1 MPGPELPNDV
11 DFEVRS
17 SRKTMV
23 LFVLAVVIGAVVAAA
38 QIGKLRRR
46 LDEQERRLGAMSD
59 WLKNLQDK
67 VASGP
72 PASAATPQV
81 ALPIRPPP
89 PRATPPRPVPPPLA
103 PPPAAP
109 GVQPPHPMRPE
120 PPVPVQPAVSKPGLD
135 WESLISVRGFAWLG
149 GVALFLGAAL
159 FLHYAIQHGWITPA
173 MRVAIGGTV
182 GIAALIG
189 GDRLRAKGEWA
200 GQATSGAGVAILYAS
215 FYAAAMLYHL
225 VPTFV
230 AFAAMILVTIV
241 AGVVAVTRK
250 TFLLALLGLTG
261 GFLTPPLLSSGED
274 HPIVLFAYVL
284 LLDLGVVAVVRRR
297 GWREIQLLAL
307 LGTCALYA
315 AWAIR
320 FLTPERV
327 IPALLAAAVLAALFV
342 FLRTAEGVR
351 DSEFGLEQ
359 AIPAL
364 ALASSFFL
372 SLAVSARHGFSVPT
386 GFLVPYLL
394 LLSAGVV
401 IVSRATGQ
409 PVLIP
414 LAAALSML
422 TLCLRVGRDLFPAQR
437 VPTLVLDALVPLAFF
452 LLWRGRRSSPE
463 EKTIRVAVAVALLG
477 ALLVAMAVDATEQ
490 LPAPIAPLA
499 LFAAFHAGLFV
510 AIGGTLGSGQ
520 WILAASGYWFVC
532 SAMLQRRFQDAR
544 FGEFLPWLVAPIVV
558 FGAVP
563 FLSERFRRD
572 RAAWLTGV
580 IAPAVFFGLLYVR
593 AENRWGREW
602 LGVITVFLAAV
613 AWVCQ
618 RRAKSLA
625 RDPDELRFL
634 SLLYGS
640 LAVGLV
646 TVAVPMLLEKEWITL
661 AWAAESAALAWLCR
675 RTSEPGVIVGCWLL
689 AGGALVRL
697 VANGEIWTYHDRTG
711 IPFFNWYMYAFGA
724 TAALFLISARWVST
738 NETARSIRFP
748 ETLTA
753 AAGALIFMLINIEIA
768 DFYSIEDRL
777 VFRVTGG
784 NLAQDMTYSLA
795 WGIYALVLL
804 VLGIRKHSKMTRAAA
819 LVVLVLT
826 IAKVFLH
833 DLWDLGALYRVGSIV
848 GLAIALLAVSYLT
861 QRFVLGREK
870 A

>member
-1 MPGPELPNDV
+1 M
-11 DFEVRS
+11 S
-17 SRKTMV
+17 

-38 QIGKLRRR
+38 QIGKLRTR
-46 LDEQERRLGAMSD
+46 LDEQERRLLALSD
-59 WLKNLQDK
+59 WLKTLQGRI
-67 VASGP
+67 ASGQ
-72 PASAATPQV
+72 PAAPATPQV

-89 PRATPPRPVPPPLA
+89 PATPPRPVPPTLA

-109 GVQPPHPMRPE
+109 GVEPPRPIIPE
-120 PPVPVQPAVSKPGLD
+120 PPVTVSPAVSKPGLD

-159 FLHYAIQHGWITPA
+159 FLHYAIQHGWVTPA
-173 MRVAIGGTV
+173 MRVAIGLAV
-182 GIAALIG
+182 GIVALIG
-189 GDRLRAKGEWA
+189 GDQLRAKGEWA

-230 AFAAMILVTIV
+230 AFAGMILVTIV

-297 GWREIQLLAL
+297 AWREIQLLAL
-307 LGTCALYA
+307 LGTCVLYA
-315 AWAIR
+315 AWAMK

-327 IPALLAAAVLAALFV
+327 VPALLVAAVLAALFI
-342 FLRTAEGVR
+342 FLRTAEGAG
-351 DSEFGLEQ
+351 DSALGQ

-364 ALASSFFL
+364 AMASPLLL
-372 SLAVSARHGFSVPT
+372 SLAVSARHSFLVPPA
-386 GFLVPYLL
+386 FLVPYLL
-394 LLSAGVV
+394 LLSAGAVF
-401 IVSRATGQ
+401 VSRDIGQ
-409 PVLIP
+409 PVLVP

-422 TLCLRVGRDLFPAQR
+422 TLCLRVGRDLFPVQR
-437 VPTLVLDALVPLAFF
+437 VATLVLAALVPLAYF
-452 LLWRGRRSSPE
+452 LLWRGRRSSPDE
-463 EKTIRVAVAVALLG
+463 RWNRVAAAITLVGSLL
-477 ALLVAMAVDATEQ
+477 LAMAVEATE
-490 LPAPIAPLA
+490 LASPIAPL
-499 LFAAFHAGLFV
+499 LFFAAFHVALFL

-520 WILAASGYWFVC
+520 WILAASGYWFIC
-532 SAMLQRRFQDAR
+532 SAMLQRRFHDAR
-544 FGEFLPWLVAPIVV
+544 FGEFLPWLVAPIAV
-558 FGAVP
+558 FGALP
-563 FLSERFRRD
+563 FLSDRFRRD
-572 RAAWLTGV
+572 RAAWLTAA
-580 IAPAVFFGLLYVR
+580 IAPAVFFALLYWR
-593 AENRWGREW
+593 AEDRWGREW
-602 LGVITVFLAAV
+602 LGVVTVVLAAI
-613 AWVCQ
+613 AWVSQ

-640 LAVGLV
+640 LAMGLV
-646 TVAVPMLLEKEWITL
+646 TAAVPMLLEKEWITL

-711 IPFFNWYMYAFGA
+711 IPFFNWYVYAFGA

-738 NETARSIRFP
+738 NETARAVRFS

-768 DFYSIEDRL
+768 DFYSSEDRL

-795 WGIYALVLL
+795 WGIYAIVLL
-804 VLGIRKHSKMTRAAA
+804 VLGIRRHSKATRAAA

-861 QRFVLGREK
+861 QRFVLGRER